1 MDLSNFEYLKLFSS
15 FSFLSYGILSFTSNK
30 MKSEFSR
37 WGISKFRVIVGISQ
51 IAGGLG
57 LIFGFL
63 YPLLSLVAAM
73 GLSLLMFLGFV
84 LRLKVRDGA
93 LKSSPALVYFI
104 LNIIIVHNEITY

>member
-30 MKSEFSR
+30 MKSEFNR